1 MEAAVAQWRHQ
12 GWVALEVPS
21 DAGGGATVVSR
32 PVIPPA
38 HTKVTLNVE
47 LPPPA
52 CATVSLLR
60 LEAGSTTSLLPIDGY
75 SGPHAAR
82 ICEDSIAA
90 TIRWAGK
97 TALPEAEPAVV
108 FEISL
113 PARARL
119 FGLTFVA

>member
-1 MEAAVAQWRHQ
+1 MEAAVARWRYQ

-21 DAGGGATVVSR
+21 DAGQSATVVSR

-47 LPPPA
+47 LSPSA

-60 LEAGSTTSLLPIDGY
+60 LEAGSTTSLLPIDRY
-75 SGPHAAR
+75 SGRHAAR

-90 TIRWAGK
+90 RVAWAGK